1 MVRSVTRDWRL
12 GRLWRLL
19 TAACALI
26 GLLAAGSGA
35 TPLLQSAQ
43 ASTAAALGK
52 GALPQATR
60 VRTGEVG
67 ILAGA
72 GYYLAVEKG
81 YFVEQG
87 LDVESIHF
95 ATTAEETRRWPPA
108 SWRSARAP
116 TVPGCSTRSGA
127 GWTSSSSP
135 TTATP
140 RSAGPGN
147 ALVVRGAAVE
157 AGELRGVPDLR
168 GRRAAIA
175 SISIG
180 VISDVRAYLA
190 QGGLTLS
197 DLTLEQ
203 MAFPDML
210 PALSNGSVDA
220 AIVVEPFLTLVQQ
233 TGVGTRWL
241 YDYEVNPDHQVA
253 AVLYGPAFV
262 REQPEA
268 ARRWMVAYLRGVRDF
283 NDGFVRG
290 NSAAREESIQVLDEV
305 DADPRPRAVRS
316 DERARAETRM
326 AHCGSTR
333 CAPTRSCSCSSA
345 SRTAPSTSTRPSIRS
360 TRATRAR
367 CWDPTD
373 TARGILAGRIT
384 AGRSIRAPS
393 RGSWGEAFGRGVA
406 DHVARLVLTACR

>member
-1 MVRSVTRDWRL
+1 MVRSVTRDRRL
-12 GRLWRLL
+12 VRPWRLL
-19 TAACALI
+19 AAGCVLF

-35 TPLLQSAQ
+35 TPLLQTAE
-43 ASTAAALGK
+43 AGTAAAPWR

-72 GYYLAVEKG
+72 GHYLAVEKG

-95 ATTAEETRRWPPA
+95 TTTAEET
-108 SWRSARAP
+108 AP
-116 TVPGCSTRSGA
+116 LAAGQLDVGA
-127 GWTSSSSP
+127 G
-135 TTATP
+135 AH
-140 RSAGPGN
+140 SAGLFNAIGRGVDIKLVADYGHTEPGRPGN
-147 ALVVRGAAVE
+147 ALVVRRAAVE

-175 SISIG
+175 SLSIG
-180 VISDVRAYLA
+180 IVSDVRAYLA

-203 MAFPDML
+203 MAFPDMV

-220 AIVVEPFLTLVQQ
+220 AIIVEPFLTLVQQ
-233 TGVGTRWL
+233 AGVGTRWL

-268 ARRWMVAYLRGVRDF
+268 ARRWMVAYLKGVRDF

-290 NSAAREESIQVLDEV
+290 NPAAREESIQALMKWTPIRDRALYDRMSVLGLDPDGTLRV
-305 DADPRPRAVRS
+305 DSLRADQELFLQLGQQDRPIDLDAAVDPQYVRH
-316 DERARAETRM
+316 ARQ
-326 AHCGSTR
+326 
-333 CAPTRSCSCSSA
+333 
-345 SRTAPSTSTRPSIRS
+345 
-360 TRATRAR
+360 
-367 CWDPTD
+367 
-373 TARGILAGRIT
+373 
-384 AGRSIRAPS
+384 
-393 RGSWGEAFGRGVA
+393 
-406 DHVARLVLTACR
+406 VLGPY